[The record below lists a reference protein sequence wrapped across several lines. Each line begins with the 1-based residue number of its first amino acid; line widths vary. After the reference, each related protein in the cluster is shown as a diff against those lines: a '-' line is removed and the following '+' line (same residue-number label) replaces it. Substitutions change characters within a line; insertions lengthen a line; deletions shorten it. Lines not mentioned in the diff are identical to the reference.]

1 MLKARYFLLTVLVF
15 TVLPIMVMA
24 QLRGIDTQDEQEQEE
39 HQSPVKE
46 VPSKIKLW
54 YLKGYGAFKDSTVL
68 DTLHDYK
75 HIYHP
80 VFKNAISATYTGNYG
95 NPGMTND
102 FFQRGNQTNYFFLQ
116 SRQDYLLTPGK
127 IKYMNTTTPYTRFDY
142 SQSENKSRNNETRFD
157 VVHSQNVTPFWNW
170 TFRTNQEKSD
180 GQYSA
185 QDAKDN
191 FVALNTSYNRDQWNV
206 YGGFIS
212 NALQNSE
219 NGGLTSDTLLFSGQ
233 EAEYWPTNLSETRS
247 KFNSIN
253 YYTNAEYR
261 IGKYDFDPVDSVDV
275 FRPILGI
282 MYSFEHDR
290 YSQKFM
296 DEEDSSNVFFEN
308 TYYGNGYKTDE
319 IKYRRV
325 SNVFQLKQYENPNR
339 KYTFGKR
346 AFLGHELYRGNT
358 PGIQLNDSTHQRY
371 DIRYSNLYVGG
382 GIFREMGS
390 FWLWNFDG
398 KVNLT
403 GRNAGELE
411 LNGMITK
418 PFKFWGDSTAAMI
431 FTGSFENRVPDYFQ
445 ETFHS
450 NHFRWNND
458 FDAEQRLTLGA
469 KFRAPQRKLELAA
482 NYAVINN
489 FLYNNEEAIP
499 DQTANE
505 ILVMSV
511 YADKDFNYRRF
522 HFRTRILWQ
531 KASEE
536 RYLHLPEWSAFVNTY
551 YQFIISKVMFAQIG
565 SDVRYNTK
573 YYADAYEP
581 ATGLFYLQSEKEY
594 GNYPYIDIYATLRL
608 KRTKVFFKYMNL
620 GTHFLDGST
629 YMTTPNYPMPRAT
642 FRLGVSW
649 AWYD

>member
-296 DEEDSSNVFFEN
+296 DEEDTLNVFFEN
-308 TYYGNGYKTDE
+308 TYYGNSYKTDE

-371 DIRYSNLYVGG
+371 DIKYSNLYVGG

-469 KFRAPQRKLELAA
+469 KFSAPQRKLELAA

>member
-24 QLRGIDTQDEQEQEE
+24 QLRGIDTQDEQEQQE

-445 ETFHS
+445 ETFQS

>member
-1 MLKARYFLLTVLVF
+1 MLKARYFLFTVVIF
-15 TVLPIMVMA
+15 MVLPIFVMA
-24 QLRGIDTQDEQEQEE
+24 QPRGIDMEGEQQEQT
-39 HQSPVKE
+39 SVKE

-54 YLKGYGAFKDSTVL
+54 YLKGDGAFKDSTIL
-68 DTLHDYK
+68 DTLHDYN

-116 SRQDYLLTPGK
+116 SRQDYLLTPAK

-185 QDAKDN
+185 QDAKNN

-206 YGGFIS
+206 HGGFIS
-212 NALQNSE
+212 NSIKNSE
-219 NGGLTSDTLLFSGQ
+219 NGGIVSDTLLSS
-233 EAEYWPTNLSETRS
+233 ELDPEYWSTNLTEASS

-253 YYTNAEYR
+253 YYTTAEYR
-261 IGKYDFDPVDSVDV
+261 LGKYDFDPVDSVDV

-290 YSQKFM
+290 YSQKFI
-296 DEEDSSNVFFEN
+296 DEEDTSNVFFEN
-308 TYYGNGYKTDE
+308 TYFGDGYTTDE
-319 IKYRRV
+319 IKYRRI

-358 PGIQLNDSTHQRY
+358 PGVQVNDSIHRRF
-371 DIRYSNLYVGG
+371 DIKYSNLYIGG

-398 KVNLT
+398 KLNLA

-418 PFKFWGDSTAAMI
+418 PFQFWGDSAAAMI

-445 ETFHS
+445 ETFRS
-450 NHFRWNND
+450 NHFQWDND
-458 FDAEQRLTLGA
+458 FGAEQRITLGA
-469 KFRAPQRKLELAA
+469 KFRVPQRKLELVA
-482 NYAVINN
+482 NYAAINN
-489 FLYNNEEAIP
+489 FLYNNEEAVP
-499 DQTANE
+499 DQTSNE

-522 HFRTRILWQ
+522 HFRTRLLWQ
-531 KASEE
+531 KVSEE

-551 YQFIISKVMFAQIG
+551 YQFTISKVMFTQIG
-565 SDVRYNTK
+565 ADVRYNTS
-573 YYADAYEP
+573 YYADAYSP
-581 ATGLFYLQSEKEY
+581 STGLFYLQSEKEY
-594 GNYPYIDIYATLRL
+594 GNYPYIDVYATLRL
-608 KRTKVFFKYMNL
+608 KRTKVFFKYMNI
-620 GTHFLDGST
+620 GTHFIDGD
-629 YMTTPNYPMPRAT
+629 YMTTRNYPMPRGT

>member
-24 QLRGIDTQDEQEQEE
+24 QFRGIDTQDEQEQQE

-371 DIRYSNLYVGG
+371 DIKYSNLYVGG

>member
-24 QLRGIDTQDEQEQEE
+24 QLRGIDTQDEQEQQE

-371 DIRYSNLYVGG
+371 DIKYSNLYVGG

>member
-1 MLKARYFLLTVLVF
+1 MLKARYFLLTVLVLS
-15 TVLPIMVMA
+15 VLPIMVMA

-95 NPGMTND
+95 NPGMTNN

-296 DEEDSSNVFFEN
+296 DEEDTLNVFFEN

-371 DIRYSNLYVGG
+371 DIKYSNLYVGG

>member
-24 QLRGIDTQDEQEQEE
+24 QLRGIDTQDEQEQQE

-219 NGGLTSDTLLFSGQ
+219 NGGLTSDTLLFTGQ

-296 DEEDSSNVFFEN
+296 DEEDTLNVFFEN

-371 DIRYSNLYVGG
+371 DIKYSNLYVGG

>member
-1 MLKARYFLLTVLVF
+1 MLRAHYFLFTLLVLVAMPVLLKAQ
-15 TVLPIMVMA
+15 PPGG
-24 QLRGIDTQDEQEQEE
+24 LRMQNGEGNEE
-39 HQSPVKE
+39 VKNE
-46 VPSKIKLW
+46 KEIESKVKLW
-54 YLKGYGAFKDSTVL
+54 YLKGDGAFQDSTKL
-68 DTLHDYK
+68 DTLHDYS

-80 VFKNAISATYTGNYG
+80 VFKNAITATYTGNYG

-102 FFQRGNQTNYFFLQ
+102 FFQREHQTNYFFLQ
-116 SRQDYLLTPGK
+116 SRQDYLLTPAK
-127 IKYMNTTTPYTRFDY
+127 VKYFNTTTPYTRFDF

-180 GQYSA
+180 GQYNA
-185 QDAKDN
+185 QDAKNN
-191 FVALNTSYNRDQWNV
+191 FVALNTSYNRDQWKIH
-206 YGGFIS
+206 GGFIS
-212 NALQNSE
+212 NSIKNSE
-219 NGGLTSDTLLFSGQ
+219 NGGLIADSIMDGGQ
-233 EAEYWPTNLSETRS
+233 KPEYWAVNLSETKS

-253 YYTNAEYR
+253 YYTTAEYR
-261 IGKYDFDPVDSVDV
+261 LGKYDWNEVDSVEV

-282 MYSFEHDR
+282 MYNFEHDR
-290 YSQKFM
+290 YTQEFL
-296 DEEDSSNVFFEN
+296 DEEDTTNNFFEN
-308 TYYGNGYKTDE
+308 TYYGPDYTLDE
-319 IKYRRV
+319 IKYNRI
-325 SNVFQLKQYENPNR
+325 SNLFQLKQYENPNR

-346 AFLGHELYRGNT
+346 AFLGYDLYRGST
-358 PGIQLNDSTHQRY
+358 PGVQVDTVHRRF
-371 DIRYSNLYVGG
+371 DIKYSNLYVGG

-398 KVNLT
+398 KINLA

-418 PFKFWGDSTAAMI
+418 PFKFWGDSTASMT

-445 ETFHS
+445 ETFRS
-450 NHFRWNND
+450 NHFQWDND
-458 FDAEQRLTLGA
+458 FDAEQRITLGA
-469 KFRAPQRKLELAA
+469 KFRVPQRKLELAA
-482 NYAVINN
+482 NYAAINN
-489 FLYNNEEAIP
+489 FLYNNTEAIP

-505 ILVMSV
+505 MLVMSV

-531 KASEE
+531 KVSEE

-551 YQFIISKVMFAQIG
+551 YQFTISKVMFTQIG
-565 SDVRYNTK
+565 ADVRYNTK
-573 YYADAYEP
+573 YYADAYAP
-581 ATGLFYLQSEKEY
+581 STGLFYLQNEQEY
-594 GNYPYIDIYATLRL
+594 GDYPYIDVYANLRL
-608 KRTKVFFKYMNL
+608 KRTRVFFKWMNI
-620 GTHFLDGST
+620 GTNFLDGR

>member
-24 QLRGIDTQDEQEQEE
+24 QLRGIDTQDEQEQQE

-212 NALQNSE
+212 NALKNSE
-219 NGGLTSDTLLFSGQ
+219 NGGLTSDTLLFTGQ

-296 DEEDSSNVFFEN
+296 DEEDTLNVFFEN

-358 PGIQLNDSTHQRY
+358 PGIQLNDSTHQVY
-371 DIRYSNLYVGG
+371 DIKYSNLYVGG

>member
-24 QLRGIDTQDEQEQEE
+24 QLRGIDTQDEQEQQE

-308 TYYGNGYKTDE
+308 TYYGNVYTTDE

-371 DIRYSNLYVGG
+371 DIKYSNLYVGG

-445 ETFHS
+445 ETFRS

-522 HFRTRILWQ
+522 HFRTRVLWQ

-594 GNYPYIDIYATLRL
+594 GNYPYIDVYATLRL

>member
-1 MLKARYFLLTVLVF
+1 MLKARYFLLTVLIC
-15 TVLPIMVMA
+15 TVLPIMVIA
-24 QLRGIDTQDEQEQEE
+24 QPRGINTQREQNEQTA
-39 HQSPVKE
+39 VKE

-54 YLKGYGAFKDSTVL
+54 YLKGDGAFKDSTVL

-75 HIYHP
+75 HIFHP
-80 VFKNAISATYTGNYG
+80 VFKNTISATYTGNYG

-185 QDAKDN
+185 QDAKNN

-212 NALQNSE
+212 NSLKNSE
-219 NGGLTSDTLLFSGQ
+219 NGGLTNDTLLFSGQ
-233 EAEYWPTNLSETRS
+233 DAEYWPTNLSEARS
-247 KFNSIN
+247 QFNSIN
-253 YYTNAEYR
+253 YYTTAEYR

-275 FRPILGI
+275 FRPIVGL
-282 MYSFEHDR
+282 MYSFGHDR
-290 YSQKFM
+290 YSQKFV
-296 DEEDSSNVFFEN
+296 DEEDTTNTFFMN
-308 TYYGNGYKTDE
+308 TYYGDDYTTDE
-319 IKYRRV
+319 IKFRRI
-325 SNVFQLKQYENPNR
+325 SNVFQLKQYENPTR

-346 AFLGHELYRGNT
+346 AFLGYELFRGNT
-358 PGIQLNDSTHQRY
+358 PGVQVNDSTHRRF
-371 DIRYSNLYVGG
+371 DIKYSNLYVGG

-418 PFKFWGDSTAAMI
+418 PFSFWGDSAAAMI

-445 ETFHS
+445 ETFRS
-450 NHFRWNND
+450 NHFQWDND
-458 FDAEQRLTLGA
+458 FDAEQRLSLGA
-469 KFRAPQRKLELAA
+469 KFKVPQRKLELAA
-482 NYAVINN
+482 NYAAINN

-499 DQTANE
+499 DQTSNE

-522 HFRTRILWQ
+522 HFRTRLLWQ
-531 KASEE
+531 KVSEE

-551 YQFIISKVMFAQIG
+551 YQFTISKVMFTQIG
-565 SDVRYNTK
+565 ADMRYNTN
-573 YYADAYEP
+573 YYSDAYSP

-594 GNYPYIDIYATLRL
+594 GNYPYIDVYATLCL
-608 KRTKVFFKYMNL
+608 KRTKIFFKYMNL
-620 GTHFLDGST
+620 GSHFLDGT

>member
-1 MLKARYFLLTVLVF
+1 MLKARYFLLTVLVLS
-15 TVLPIMVMA
+15 VLPIMVMA
-24 QLRGIDTQDEQEQEE
+24 QLRGIDTQDEQEQQE

-233 EAEYWPTNLSETRS
+233 EAEYWPTNLSEARS

-371 DIRYSNLYVGG
+371 DIKYSNLYVGG